1 MNDAKLLKG
10 KALYHSCEGK
20 IRAFLK
26 LKSTISP
33 EHELQK
39 LINEC
44 FTKTK
49 ESILLLG
56 TAHDHNYLDDDGSK
70 LLDWAMI
77 DFIREA
83 NKLDDCKRCLLCR
96 RKTSLKRSHI
106 YPRSVLKVIAEPSV
120 DEGEHRVYLHE
131 LRGKLSAKSAGE
143 ITYWMLCGICE
154 ERLSQNGENEF
165 CKDFF
170 TPIFQAS
177 QQVVKEDHMPTQS
190 STCNNISYGRWLYN
204 FCIGILF
211 RALAVSVMPHC
222 RNREDIYIIFLN
234 CRKYLLSLPVKI
246 KEAPKQKQKGTPEW
260 KKVST
265 LESTSQHIP
274 LQSTDPRMHHVPV
287 VILINPTTDNFVTK
301 VERMPFLPA
310 TLLNSSTT
318 ALSSLKLDSGQPTF
332 TLDAPFFLVRLGLV
346 NILVEF
352 KSINGAILNEKYCIK
367 QDGGTYQIPSEDER
381 WDSIPGGL
389 WELFQKDAEHNQAS
403 NIEYFLRLASD
414 HHLLKYILED
424 EDDMTEPSS
433 KTDIPLVNAQ
443 TSEAENSQLELL
455 LPTDAGKDPFLNS
468 ARLMQNFTIDIP
480 IEAKLLQ
487 EQKLPTPE
495 CFSSEKH
502 INLLPK
508 GFSVFD
514 QMGCLSHSSIVLP
527 KSHRILLHAT
537 DTNTCVTVFLCTG
550 AGNKFSPDCP
560 YLIILLSH
568 GDTTIIEG
576 VILTPDG
583 NIAGFVSD
591 LERRSGTVHP
601 FRQKAMP
608 SIQVAVDVMLPHML
622 AENGFENL
630 DAVIH
635 WTKCHW

>member
-1 MNDAKLLKG
+1 M
-10 KALYHSCEGK
+10 
-20 IRAFLK
+20 K
-26 LKSTISP
+26 LKSTVSP
-33 EHELQK
+33 EHGLQK

-44 FTKTK
+44 FAKTK

-77 DFIREA
+77 DFIRET

-106 YPRSVLKVIAEPSV
+106 YPRSVLKVIAEPNVS
-120 DEGEHRVYLHE
+120 EGEHRVYLHE

-143 ITYWMLCGICE
+143 ITYYMLCGVCE

-170 TPIFQAS
+170 TPVFQAS
-177 QQVVKEDHMPTQS
+177 QQVVKEDRTLTQS
-190 STCNNISYGRWLYN
+190 STCNNITYGQWLYN

-211 RALAVSVMPHC
+211 RGLAVSVMPHC
-222 RNREDIYIIFLN
+222 GNREEIYSVFLN
-234 CRKYLLSLPVKI
+234 CQKYLLSLPVKI
-246 KEAPKQKQKGTPEW
+246 KEVPKQKQKGIPER
-260 KKVST
+260 KEVNT
-265 LESTSQHIP
+265 LESTTQHAP
-274 LQSTDPRMHHVPV
+274 LHSTDPRMHHIPV
-287 VILINPTTDNFVTK
+287 VILINPTTDNLAIK
-301 VERMPFLPA
+301 VEKIPFLPA

-367 QDGGTYQIPSEDER
+367 PDGGTYQVPSEDER
-381 WDSIPGGL
+381 WNSIPDGL

-414 HHLLKYILED
+414 HHIMKYNLED
-424 EDDMTEPSS
+424 EDDIMEPSS
-433 KTDIPLVNAQ
+433 KTDIPLVRAQ
-443 TSEAENSQLELL
+443 TSETEGNQLELL
-455 LPTDAGKDPFLNS
+455 LPIDAGQDPFLNS
-468 ARLMQNFTIDIP
+468 AKLMQNFTIDTSIDT
-480 IEAKLLQ
+480 KLLQ
-487 EQKLPTPE
+487 EQSLPTPE
-495 CFSSEKH
+495 CFSNEKQ
-502 INLLPK
+502 INFLPK
-508 GFSVFD
+508 GFSIFD
-514 QMGCLSHSSIVLP
+514 QMGRLSHSSVILP
-527 KSHRILLHAT
+527 ESHHILLHAT
-537 DTNTCVTVFLCTG
+537 DPNTCITVFLCTG
-550 AGNKFSPDCP
+550 AGNKFSSDCP
-560 YLIILLSH
+560 YLIILLSQ

-576 VILTPDG
+576 VVLTPEG
-583 NIAGFVSD
+583 SIAGFVSD

-601 FRQKAMP
+601 FRQQAMP
-608 SIQVAVDVMLPHML
+608 SVQAAVEIILPNMLV
-622 AENGFENL
+622 ENGFENL

-635 WTKCHW
+635 WTKCHK